1 MQLDYSMP
9 NKLFKGELVE
19 NRIVIWD
26 IEESKR
32 IFGDGY
38 FGKPLG
44 VPKPKGTDFD
54 APLILDLIEGY
65 YLVSEKKIAIR
76 DSISGKVI
84 SKKRLVEKC
93 ESEYVLF
100 KEKFLVY
107 KELRSRGYV
116 VAPGIKFGSDFAVY
130 EHGPGIDHAPYII
143 QVMVPQANLTAT
155 SIVLAGR
162 LATTVKKKFLI
173 AVVNYSQE
181 DVEFLSFEW
190 WRA

>member
-1 MQLDYSMP
+1 MS
-9 NKLFKGELVE
+9 KKTFRGELVE

-26 IEESKR
+26 VEESKR

-44 VPKPKGTDFD
+44 VPNPKGTDFD

-100 KEKFLVY
+100 
-107 KELRSRGYV
+107 
-116 VAPGIKFGSDFAVY
+116 
-130 EHGPGIDHAPYII
+130 
-143 QVMVPQANLTAT
+143 
-155 SIVLAGR
+155 
-162 LATTVKKKFLI
+162 
-173 AVVNYSQE
+173 
-181 DVEFLSFEW
+181 
-190 WRA
+190 

>member
-1 MQLDYSMP
+1 MP

-26 IEESKR
+26 IEESKK

-65 YLVSEKKIAIR
+65 YLVSEKKLAIR
-76 DSISGKVI
+76 DSVSGKVI

-93 ESEYVLF
+93 ESEYMLF
-100 KEKFLVY
+100 REKFLVY
-107 KELRSRGYV
+107 KELRSRGYIV
-116 VAPGIKFGSDFAVY
+116 TPGIKFGSDFAVY

-143 QVMVPQANLTAT
+143 QVMVPQSNLTAT
-155 SIVLAGR
+155 GIVLAGR